1 MYLTE
6 SNYNIELEIGEESEK
21 IFTSI
26 DEVQEAA
33 SKVFDEMVNFLVFS
47 SLFEGGSYENIVKM
61 VVESKFLA
69 TEYLVFL
76 KINISQVK

>member
-1 MYLTE
+1 M
-6 SNYNIELEIGEESEK
+6 
-21 IFTSI
+21 
-26 DEVQEAA
+26 QEAA

-47 SLFEGGSYENIVKM
+47 SLFEDGSYDDIVKM